1 MSPSRV
7 YIGIGSNLG
16 DRLATLRS
24 AVRALAQLG
33 RVAERSSVWETEAVG
48 PPPDYYNA
56 VIVLETD
63 RAPEALLDA
72 LLAIEGNHGRV
83 RASARDAPR
92 TLDLD
97 ILLWDDLSL
106 STERLTV
113 PHPRMHGRAV
123 QTCCVRCSKTSPIGA
138 HQRPCGVRGR
148 HRRRCFCQGLGNAM
162 GAF

>member
-113 PHPRMHGRAV
+113 PHPRMHGRAFV
-123 QTCCVRCSKTSPIGA
+123 LEPLAEIAPQLRHPLLHRSIGELRADLMRSRRVRRLA
-138 HQRPCGVRGR
+138 EQ
-148 HRRRCFCQGLGNAM
+148 L
-162 GAF
+162 